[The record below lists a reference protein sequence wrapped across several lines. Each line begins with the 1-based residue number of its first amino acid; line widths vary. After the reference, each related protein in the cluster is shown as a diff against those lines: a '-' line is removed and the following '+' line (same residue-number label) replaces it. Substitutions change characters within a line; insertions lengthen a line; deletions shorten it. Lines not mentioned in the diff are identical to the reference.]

1 MDRENQAW
9 CTDNSYPAAYLEIDF
24 VDLNV
29 VCAISVQGRYTGSS
43 AGDNTFA
50 TKFKVA
56 FAIAQ
61 NDVWE
66 FYQED
71 GIDRVSRKG
80 FPVGEGW

>member
-1 MDRENQAW
+1 MDREEQAW
-9 CTDNSYPAAYLEIDF
+9 CTDNSYPDAYLEIDF
-24 VDLNV
+24 VDLSV
-29 VCAISVQGRYTGSS
+29 VCAISVQGRYTGWS
-43 AGDNTFA
+43 AEDNTFA

-61 NDVWE
+61 TDVWE

-71 GIDRVSRKG
+71 GIDRVSKKG